1 MNKED
6 FRNFFNNKAVLFDM
20 DGVIAD
26 SEKWNMRAF
35 IVRLEQDGIHI
46 DMDYITQFCGST
58 QSYIWRMLKERFHL
72 PNSVEQYLKEY
83 YEVRDNLI
91 KTYGL
96 DPMPGCIE
104 FIKRLHHHNVPLAV
118 ASSSS
123 MDDIQKV
130 LKSFNITH
138 YFDAVITGFD
148 CQHSKPDP
156 EIYLTAAYAV
166 RTSPANCIVIEDST
180 HGMHAAKSAGM
191 YCIGYVPDQ
200 SFIQDTSYAD
210 MVIQHFQELLV

>member
-1 MNKED
+1 MNKEE

-20 DGVIAD
+20 DGVISD

-35 IVRLEQDGIHI
+35 IVRLEQDDIHI

-58 QSYIWRMLKERFHL
+58 QSHIWRMLKERFQL

-83 YEVRDNLI
+83 YQVRDNLI
-91 KTYGL
+91 NTYGL
-96 DPMPGCIE
+96 EPMPGCIE
-104 FIKRLHHHNVPLAV
+104 LIKRLHHHNIPLAV

-156 EIYLTAAYAV
+156 EIYLTAACAV
-166 RTSPANCIVIEDST
+166 KTSPTNCIVIEDST
-180 HGMHAAKSAGM
+180 QGMHAAKSAGM
-191 YCIGYVPDQ
+191 YCIGYVPEQ
-200 SFIQDTSYAD
+200 SFIQDISYAD
-210 MVIQHFQELLV
+210 MVIHHFQELLI

>member
-6 FRNFFNNKAVLFDM
+6 FRNFFNKKAVLFDM

-26 SEKWNMRAF
+26 SEKWNMKTF
-35 IVRLEQDGIHI
+35 IVRLEQDDIHI

-58 QSYIWRMLKERFHL
+58 QSHIWQELKERFHL

-83 YEVRDNLI
+83 YQLRDNLI
-91 KTYGL
+91 NTYGL
-96 DPMPGCIE
+96 EPMPGCVD
-104 FIKRLHHHNVPLAV
+104 FIKRLHSENVPLAV

-130 LKSFNITH
+130 LNSFNITKF
-138 YFDAVITGFD
+138 FDAVITGFD

-156 EIYLTAAYAV
+156 EIYLTAACAIGA
-166 RTSPANCIVIEDST
+166 SPANCIVIEDSE

-191 YCIGYVPDQ
+191 YCIGYAPEQ
-200 SFIQDTSYAD
+200 AIAQDTSYAD
-210 MVIQHFQELLV
+210 MVIQDFQEFLI